1 METTRR
7 SIAKA
12 ISYRFFGT
20 LTTTALVLA
29 VIGKLE
35 LAAAIGL
42 ADTLFKIVVYIL
54 HERLWNRI
62 AYGRIKPEPDYSI

>member
-12 ISYRFFGT
+12 VSYRFFGT
-20 LTTTALVLA
+20 LTTTALVLV

-35 LAAAIGL
+35 IAAAIGL

-54 HERLWNRI
+54 HERAWNRI
-62 AYGRIKPEPDYSI
+62 AYGRLKPEPDYSI

>member
-12 ISYRFFGT
+12 VSYRFFGT

-54 HERLWNRI
+54 HERAWNRI
-62 AYGRIKPEPDYSI
+62 AYGRLKPETDYSI

>member
-1 METTRR
+1 MDTTRR

-12 ISYRFFGT
+12 VSYRFFGT
-20 LTTTALVLA
+20 LTTTALVLV
-29 VIGKLE
+29 VIGKVE

-54 HERLWNRI
+54 HERAWNRI
-62 AYGRIKPEPDYSI
+62 DFGRSKPEPDYTI

>member
-1 METTRR
+1 VETTRR

-12 ISYRFFGT
+12 VSYRFFGT
-20 LTTTALVLA
+20 LTTTGLVLV

-35 LAAAIGL
+35 IAAAIGL

-54 HERLWNRI
+54 HERAWNRI
-62 AYGRIKPEPDYSI
+62 AYGRFKPEPDYSI

>member
-1 METTRR
+1 MESTRR

-20 LTTTALVLA
+20 ITTTVLVLL
-29 VIGKLE
+29 VIGQLE

-54 HERLWNRI
+54 HERFWNRI
-62 AYGRIKPEPDYSI
+62 SYGRVKSEPDYSI

>member
-12 ISYRFFGT
+12 ISYRIFGT
-20 LTTTALVLA
+20 LTTTALVLL
-29 VIGKLE
+29 VIGQLE

-54 HERLWNRI
+54 HERAWNRI
-62 AYGRIKPEPDYSI
+62 AYGRAQPEPDYTI